1 MKAITERQA
10 VLFDL
15 DGTLTDPAEGITR
28 SVQEALRQMGRPVP
42 EQDKLLS
49 FIGPPLLD
57 SFQEYC
63 GMEREEAEKAIR
75 LYRGYFS
82 RQGIWENRVYPGIP
96 ELQRIQKEQGRQV
109 ILATSK
115 PAVFASQILE
125 RFKLAPYVSLTAGS
139 ELDGTRSRKDEVI
152 AWAMERAGLSPE
164 EAVMVGD
171 REYDVRGAAACG
183 LPCIGVLY
191 GYGSRAELE
200 RAGAAL
206 VVPTVEAL
214 TALWKEWR

>member
-1 MKAITERQA
+1 MATDIFRRQA

-28 SVQEALRQMGRPVP
+28 SVQYALRQMGRPVP
-42 EQDKLLS
+42 DREALLP

-57 SFQEYC
+57 SFREFC
-63 GMEREEAEKAIR
+63 GMEQVEVEEAVHH
-75 LYRGYFS
+75 YRAYFS

-96 ELQRIQKEQGRQV
+96 ELLCFLKEQGRTL

-115 PAVFASQILE
+115 PAVFAEKILE
-125 RFKLAPYVSLTAGS
+125 RFELASYFSLLSGS
-139 ELDGTRSRKDEVI
+139 ELDGARSRKDEVI
-152 AWAMERAGLSPE
+152 AWALERAGLSPE

-171 REYDVRGAAACG
+171 RAYDVRGAAACG

-191 GYGSRAELE
+191 GYGSREELE
-200 RAGAAL
+200 QAGAVL

-214 TALWKEWR
+214 TALW

>member
-75 LYRGYFS
+75 LLG
-82 RQGIWENRVYPGIP
+82 G
-96 ELQRIQKEQGRQV
+96 
-109 ILATSK
+109 
-115 PAVFASQILE
+115 
-125 RFKLAPYVSLTAGS
+125 SLT
-139 ELDGTRSRKDEVI
+139 EIRS
-152 AWAMERAGLSPE
+152 
-164 EAVMVGD
+164 
-171 REYDVRGAAACG
+171 CG
-183 LPCIGVLY
+183 LTAY
-191 GYGSRAELE
+191 GLDHNILIRKKIKDTPPKYPRK
-200 RAGAAL
+200 AGTPA
-206 VVPTVEAL
+206 
-214 TALWKEWR
+214 KEPIQ

>member
-1 MKAITERQA
+1 MATDIFRRQA

-28 SVQEALRQMGRPVP
+28 SVQYALRRMGCPVPDREALLP
-42 EQDKLLS
+42 

-57 SFQEYC
+57 SFREFC
-63 GMEREEAEKAIR
+63 GMEQAKAEEAVHH
-75 LYRGYFS
+75 YRAYFS

-96 ELQRIQKEQGRQV
+96 ELLCFLKEQGRTL

-115 PAVFASQILE
+115 PAVFAGKILE
-125 RFKLAPYVSLTAGS
+125 RFELAPYFSLLSGS
-139 ELDGTRSRKDEVI
+139 ELDGARSRKDEVI
-152 AWAMERAGLSPE
+152 AWALERAGLSPE

-183 LPCIGVLY
+183 LPCVGVLY
-191 GYGSRAELE
+191 GYGSREELE
-200 RAGAAL
+200 QAGAVLA
-206 VVPTVEAL
+206 VPTVEEL
-214 TALWKEWR
+214 TALW

>member
-15 DGTLTDPAEGITR
+15 DGTLTDPAKGITR

-96 ELQRIQKEQGRQV
+96 EL
-109 ILATSK
+109 
-115 PAVFASQILE
+115 
-125 RFKLAPYVSLTAGS
+125 
-139 ELDGTRSRKDEVI
+139 
-152 AWAMERAGLSPE
+152 RAF
-164 EAVMVGD
+164 
-171 REYDVRGAAACG
+171 
-183 LPCIGVLY
+183 
-191 GYGSRAELE
+191 
-200 RAGAAL
+200 
-206 VVPTVEAL
+206 
-214 TALWKEWR
+214 

>member
-75 LYRGYFS
+75 LYRGYF
-82 RQGIWENRVYPGIP
+82 PGRESGKTGCIP
-96 ELQRIQKEQGRQV
+96 E
-109 ILATSK
+109 
-115 PAVFASQILE
+115 
-125 RFKLAPYVSLTAGS
+125 
-139 ELDGTRSRKDEVI
+139 
-152 AWAMERAGLSPE
+152 SPNCC
-164 EAVMVGD
+164 AF
-171 REYDVRGAAACG
+171 
-183 LPCIGVLY
+183 
-191 GYGSRAELE
+191 
-200 RAGAAL
+200 
-206 VVPTVEAL
+206 
-214 TALWKEWR
+214 